1 MKPLAEDTDP
11 KAEQLLLDLWRKAT
25 PNEKLAMVLEANR
38 TARALA
44 MAGLRQRYP
53 NEDAHRLRRRLV
65 DLWLGPELAE
75 RHMGRCPRNEWHSDR
90 TPGRGWPSRRCL

>member
-1 MKPLAEDTDP
+1 
-11 KAEQLLLDLWRKAT
+11 
-25 PNEKLAMVLEANR
+25 MVLEANR
-38 TARALA
+38 IARALA

-75 RHMGRCPRNEWHSDR
+75 KTYGPLPKE
-90 TPGRGWPSRRCL
+90 

>member
-1 MKPLAEDTDP
+1 VAQGHP
-11 KAEQLLLDLWRKAT
+11 QR
-25 PNEKLAMVLEANR
+25 KLAMVLEANR
-38 TARALA
+38 IARALA

-75 RHMGRCPRNEWHSDR
+75 KTYGPLPKE
-90 TPGRGWPSRRCL
+90 